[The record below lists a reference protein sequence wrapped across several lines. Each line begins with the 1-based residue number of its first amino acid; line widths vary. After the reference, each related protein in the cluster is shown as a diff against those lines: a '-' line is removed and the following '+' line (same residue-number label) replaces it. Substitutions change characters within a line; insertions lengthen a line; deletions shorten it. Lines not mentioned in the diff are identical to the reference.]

1 MNFEPQR
8 FFIGLIDFFAVILP
22 GALLAYVFMQPLGPA
37 VLGDRFEKLSS
48 AAAIA
53 AFVVA
58 SYLVG
63 HFVFLIGSSLDG
75 FYGWV
80 RGHTVGAQIEKLA
93 KGGRLDP
100 WPVRA
105 LALIVFKDEQNIAY
119 RQAAQLQKQALDPLH
134 ASAALSVFQWSK
146 ALLSDRSPS
155 NLAVV
160 QRFEADSK
168 FFRSFVVVLV
178 IILIGWPLH
187 DLWPPLI
194 GIPVVL
200 FLTLVA
206 LGRYME
212 QRLKSTNQAYYAVIT
227 LVAQDRKVS
236 FQPLNREV
244 GRAGGVVFREHH
256 DEREYLVRQDGDNRE
271 AWVLPAGKVRDDEQ
285 LCDAAVRIVREQTG
299 VWARISN
306 QPKDCAYLVDGK
318 SHTVEFY
325 PMERL
330 GNSRQ
335 KKTRVRWLP
344 LCKLADAARQVV
356 DALIP
361 KEATSDAPL
370 SDARSN
376 AAPLDPREN
385 PSRP

>member
-8 FFIGLIDFFAVILP
+8 FFVGLIDFFAVILP
-22 GALLAYVFMQPLGPA
+22 GALLTYVFMQPVGPG
-37 VLGDRFEKLSS
+37 VLGDRFEKLGG

-75 FYGWV
+75 FYGWA
-80 RGHTVGAQIEKLA
+80 RGYTLGGQIEKLA

-100 WPVRA
+100 WPGRA
-105 LALIVFKDEQNIAY
+105 LARIVFKGEQNIAY
-119 RQAAQLQKQALDPLH
+119 RQAAQLHKEALDPLH

-187 DLWPPLI
+187 NLWPPVI

-227 LVAQDRKVS
+227 LVAQDRVAQDRKVP
-236 FQPLNREV
+236 FQPINREV
-244 GRAGGVVFREHH
+244 GHAGGVVFREHN
-256 DEREYLVRQDGDNRE
+256 DEREYVVCQDGDNRE

-285 LCDAAVRIVREQTG
+285 LCNAAVRIVREQTG

-306 QPKDCAYLVDGK
+306 QPQDCAYSVDGK

-330 GNSRQ
+330 GNSR
-335 KKTRVRWLP
+335 KKNTRVRWLP
-344 LCKLADAARQVV
+344 VCKLAYEARQVV

-361 KEATSDAPL
+361 K
-370 SDARSN
+370 
-376 AAPLDPREN
+376 
-385 PSRP
+385 